1 MRNLDLYN
9 LPWLDG
15 LKQAMLDR
23 NIHLT
28 DKSFDVLAEV
38 WNGYAEAVGVKVEQW
53 CEFAWLYNFGCKW
66 AHVSEDTTLSL
77 HTQEAHDRVINFF
90 EDTRFQSWSMG
101 HVGELREVNVNRI
114 QKFYKRPLKQ
124 YIYSYTNDPD
134 YLFRKGKV
142 NSWALVKDEADYRYV
157 EVKDTEGYHTFQE
170 KNRGENFRVH
180 LLQGVVAKRYLKPE
194 YQDAS

>member
-38 WNGYAEAVGVKVEQW
+38 WNGYAEAVGVKVEP
-53 CEFAWLYNFGCKW
+53 WLYNFGCKW
-66 AHVSEDTTLSL
+66 AHVSEDTKLSL